1 MACAVLWLANAPE
14 SFRAG
19 TVQHLRE
26 PRNPVGVS
34 ATASAELACLVRE
47 QRVELPCHGRR
58 WFRDAVE
65 SNGWRVFDVELKV
78 TEEAYSLP
86 GAFHPDPADRAI
98 VATARLNRLSVVTGD
113 ARILDYPHVESTQ

>member
-1 MACAVLWLANAPE
+1 
-14 SFRAG
+14 
-19 TVQHLRE
+19 
-26 PRNPVGVS
+26 
-34 ATASAELACLVRE
+34 LVRE